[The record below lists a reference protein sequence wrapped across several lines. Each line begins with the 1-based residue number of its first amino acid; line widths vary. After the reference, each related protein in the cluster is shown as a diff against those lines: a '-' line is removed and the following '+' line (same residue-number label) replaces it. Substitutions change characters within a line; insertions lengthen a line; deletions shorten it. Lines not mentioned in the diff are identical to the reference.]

1 MTTPAPAKR
10 PALGLWTATALVVGN
25 IIGSGLFLLPSTLA
39 AYGAAA
45 ILGWTIS
52 IAGALALALVFAR
65 LGQRH
70 PLRGGPYAFAHLA
83 FGPVAGFGVAWS
95 YWIATWCGNAA
106 IAVGFAGNFGALVPV
121 ATSTPLHSAIT
132 ATGALWICTLINVAG
147 VRSAGIVQ
155 LVTTVLKLVPL
166 FAIAIVGIAF
176 IQPAELGPF
185 NRSGESPWSVAITT
199 AALTLWAFLGLE
211 SATIPA
217 SEVADPRRT
226 IPRATLIGTSIAAL
240 ATLMAC
246 MAVVALLPAATL
258 AQSNAPFADAATKLW
273 GSGAGLVF
281 AGAAAI
287 ACFGALNG
295 WVLMQ
300 GQVPL
305 AAADD
310 GLFPAIFARRDANG
324 TPVAGLVTGS
334 ALATLLLVAN
344 YQQSLVGLFTFA
356 ILISTAATL
365 VPYLVCSAADL
376 RLTARGEGG
385 PRERVLAMFAFVFSA
400 AALVGTGIE
409 ALAWGVAL
417 LAAGWPVYAWQRRRP
432 VPHGVNPPATGG

>member
-1 MTTPAPAKR
+1 MTAPVPATRAP
-10 PALGLWTATALVVGN
+10 LGLWTATALVVGN

-45 ILGWTIS
+45 LLGWAIS
-52 IAGALALALVFAR
+52 ITGALALALVFAR
-65 LGQRH
+65 LGRRH

-83 FGPVAGFGVAWS
+83 FGPAAGFGVAWS

-106 IAVGFAGNFGALVPV
+106 IAVGFTGNFGALVPV
-121 ATSTPLHSAIT
+121 ATSTPLHSAAT
-132 ATGALWICTLINVAG
+132 AIAALWICTLINIAG

-155 LVTTVLKLVPL
+155 LVTTVLKLLPL
-166 FAIAIVGIAF
+166 LAIAIVGIAF
-176 IQPAELGPF
+176 VQPAELGPF
-185 NRSGESPWSVAITT
+185 NRSGGNPWSVAITT

-217 SEVADPRRT
+217 SEVADPERT
-226 IPRATLIGTSIAAL
+226 VPRATLIGTTIAAL
-240 ATLMAC
+240 ATLSAC
-246 MAVVALLPAATL
+246 MAVVALLPADTL
-258 AQSNAPFADAATKLW
+258 AHSNAPFADAATKLW
-273 GSGAGLVF
+273 GAGAGLLF

-310 GLFPAIFARRDANG
+310 GLFPSMFARRDANG
-324 TPVAGLVTGS
+324 TPVAGLVAGS
-334 ALATLLLVAN
+334 VLATLLLVAN
-344 YQQSLVGLFTFA
+344 YQQSLVGLFTFS
-356 ILISTAATL
+356 ILVSTAATL

-376 RLTARGEGG
+376 RLAGKGEGG
-385 PRERVLAMFAFVFSA
+385 PRERALAVFALIFSA
-400 AALVGTGIE
+400 AALIGTGVE
-409 ALAWGVAL
+409 ALAWGVVL
-417 LAAGWPVYAWQRRRP
+417 LAAGWPVYAWQRRRAPQRP
-432 VPHGVNPPATGG
+432 VNRPATPG